1 MMTGLILAG
10 CAPRG
15 PQRAAEHSTPPSYLR
30 SRGAGV
36 APSLRPTSADLSVPA
51 AFSYTDSEG
60 ETSDC
65 IFYAATDVPVGLV
78 VYLDGD
84 GQSFHSQGNQDQD
97 ERSRGGLAGAGGV
110 VEAASARG
118 YDVVSVRSPGDD
130 GTWWLEDQDGKVRY
144 LEETLDYVRCMTVG
158 RVDERLYE
166 YLGADAIAAV
176 QLYINKPM
184 TATTFHGSPQ
194 RGETGETVTSELIYY
209 WMVAA
214 QIPFECERWH
224 LNRLFTLIR
233 IAGIKANPDNKRSSA
248 DVAAEYRRI
257 NEARRKAMQTRG

>member
-1 MMTGLILAG
+1 MLTLEIESEEFFDEEREIFL
-10 CAPRG
+10 PPVRG
-15 PQRAAEHSTPPSYLR
+15 TLRLEHSL
-30 SRGAGV
+30 V
-36 APSLRPTSADLSVPA
+36 SLSKW
-51 AFSYTDSEG
+51 
-60 ETSDC
+60 
-65 IFYAATDVPVGLV
+65 
-78 VYLDGD
+78 
-84 GQSFHSQGNQDQD
+84 
-97 ERSRGGLAGAGGV
+97 
-110 VEAASARG
+110 EAKWEKPFLTKDRK
-118 YDVVSVRSPGDD
+118 
-130 GTWWLEDQDGKVRY
+130 TE
-144 LEETLDYVRCMTVG
+144 EETLDYVRCMTIG
-158 RVDERLYE
+158 RVDERLYD
-166 YLGADAIAAV
+166 YVGADAIAAV

-194 RGETGETVTSELIYY
+194 RNDSGEVVTSELIYY